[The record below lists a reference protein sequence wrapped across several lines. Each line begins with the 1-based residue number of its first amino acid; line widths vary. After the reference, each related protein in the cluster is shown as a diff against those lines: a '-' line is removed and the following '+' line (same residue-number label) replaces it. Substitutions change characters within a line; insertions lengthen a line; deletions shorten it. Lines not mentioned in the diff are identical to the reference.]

1 VTQASNYHVIVY
13 TVTGI
18 DADGNAIKSED
29 DGARQQRTVQ
39 REPEAKNE
47 ETHLGWARVLR
58 GRFSGFCRGWRGG
71 GQARDAKRYT
81 DKRLSGL
88 VSGKTESG
96 LVQDWISA
104 TDSTGTFM
112 VNALPPGQ
120 YTFAPANEPSATA
133 NFSIKPTTTPNTNL
147 GAIQVAPGVKF

>member
-1 VTQASNYHVIVY
+1 MIVY

-39 REPEAKNE
+39 REPEAKMKKRI
-47 ETHLGWARVLR
+47 LVGLA
-58 GRFSGFCRGWRGG
+58 FCAAASPAFAEDGG
-71 GQARDAKRYT
+71 VVGKLVT
-81 DKRLSGL
+81 PNGTPIKGNLVV